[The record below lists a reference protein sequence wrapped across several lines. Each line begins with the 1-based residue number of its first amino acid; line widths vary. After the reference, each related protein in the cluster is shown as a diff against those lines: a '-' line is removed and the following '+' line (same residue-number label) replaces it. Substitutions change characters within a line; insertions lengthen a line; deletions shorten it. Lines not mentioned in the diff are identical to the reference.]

1 MMVVGDFIIEVLGP
15 VLESLEPI
23 VPGEWFPLYFIRPY
37 LQRPLIAAV
46 FVAMVAGFLGS
57 FLLIRNL
64 ALIGDGLAH
73 VSFGAIAIG
82 LVVGIVD
89 PLIWAFVLCV
99 ISAILIDFLQVKKWL
114 TGDTAIAIFLT
125 GMLGL
130 GVVVTRLYGGG
141 SLISVEGYLWGNL
154 NLIDSDSFEFIMIA
168 CIISYL
174 SLAIFYHSLLLISI
188 DPIAAKIQG
197 LPVRFIGL
205 YWSILTAA
213 VVVSMVQFVGVLL
226 VTALIV
232 TPAAIAQLLSR
243 SFFMCVVLS
252 QVLGVVTVLLGL
264 YYSAELST
272 DSGAMIALVS
282 AIMFVVVA
290 VSKGLIKQFTAAD
303 NNSN

>member
-1 MMVVGDFIIEVLGP
+1 MVVGDFIIEVLGP

-99 ISAILIDFLQVKKWL
+99 ISAILIDFLQLKKWL

-130 GVVVTRLYGGG
+130 GIVVTRLYGGG

-188 DPIAAKIQG
+188 DPIAARIQG

>member
-1 MMVVGDFIIEVLGP
+1 MVVGDFVIEVLGP

-290 VSKGLIKQFTAAD
+290 VSKGLSKQFTAAD

>member
-1 MMVVGDFIIEVLGP
+1 MVVGDFIIEVLGP

-82 LVVGIVD
+82 LIVGIVD

-99 ISAILIDFLQVKKWL
+99 ISAILIDFLQLKKWL

-130 GVVVTRLYGGG
+130 GIVVTRLYGGG

-188 DPIAAKIQG
+188 DPIAARIQG
-197 LPVRFIGL
+197 LPVRFIRL

-252 QVLGVVTVLLGL
+252 QILGVVTVLLGL

>member
-1 MMVVGDFIIEVLGP
+1 MVVGDFIIEVLGP

-82 LVVGIVD
+82 LIVGIVD

-125 GMLGL
+125 GMLGF
-130 GVVVTRLYGGG
+130 GVIVTRLYGGG

-188 DPIAAKIQG
+188 DPIAARIQG

-252 QVLGVVTVLLGL
+252 QILGVVTVLLGL

>member
-1 MMVVGDFIIEVLGP
+1 MGVGDFIIEVVGP

-46 FVAMVAGFLGS
+46 FVSMVAGFLGS

>member
-1 MMVVGDFIIEVLGP
+1 MVVGDFIIEVLGP

-174 SLAIFYHSLLLISI
+174 SLIIFYQSLLLISI
-188 DPIAAKIQG
+188 DPIAARIQG

-232 TPAAIAQLLSR
+232 TPAAIAQLVSR

>member
-1 MMVVGDFIIEVLGP
+1 MVVGDFIIEVLGP

-114 TGDTAIAIFLT
+114 SGDTAIAIFLT

-188 DPIAAKIQG
+188 DPIAARIQG
-197 LPVRFIGL
+197 LPVRLIGL

>member
-1 MMVVGDFIIEVLGP
+1 MVVGDLIIEVLGP

-37 LQRPLIAAV
+37 LQRPLIAAI

-89 PLIWAFVLCV
+89 PLMWALVLCV

-141 SLISVEGYLWGNL
+141 SLATVEGYLWGNL
-154 NLIDSDSFEFIMIA
+154 NLIDSDSFDFIMVA

-174 SLAIFYHSLLLISI
+174 SLVIFYHSLLLISI
-188 DPIAAKIQG
+188 DPIAARIQG
-197 LPVRFIGL
+197 LPVRFIGV

-282 AIMFVVVA
+282 AIMFVVIS
-290 VSKGLIKQFTAAD
+290 VSKGLIKQFTATD

>member
-1 MMVVGDFIIEVLGP
+1 MVVGDFVIEVLGP

-89 PLIWAFVLCV
+89 PLVWAFVLCV

-188 DPIAAKIQG
+188 DPIAARIQG
-197 LPVRFIGL
+197 LPVRLVGL

>member
-1 MMVVGDFIIEVLGP
+1 MVVGDFIIEVLGP

>member
-1 MMVVGDFIIEVLGP
+1 MVVGDFIIEVLGP

-130 GVVVTRLYGGG
+130 GIVVTRLYGGG

-174 SLAIFYHSLLLISI
+174 SLAILYHSLLLISI
-188 DPIAAKIQG
+188 DPIAARIQG

>member
-1 MMVVGDFIIEVLGP
+1 MVVGDFIIEVLGP

-174 SLAIFYHSLLLISI
+174 SLATLYHSLLLISI
-188 DPIAAKIQG
+188 DPIAARIQG

-290 VSKGLIKQFTAAD
+290 VSKGLIKQITAAD

>member
-1 MMVVGDFIIEVLGP
+1 MVGDFIIEVLGP
-15 VLESLEPI
+15 VLESLEPM

-130 GVVVTRLYGGG
+130 GIVVTRLYGGG

-174 SLAIFYHSLLLISI
+174 SLAISYHSLLLISI
-188 DPIAAKIQG
+188 DPIAARIQG

-243 SFFMCVVLS
+243 SFFMCIVLS
-252 QVLGVVTVLLGL
+252 QILGVVTVLLGL

>member
-1 MMVVGDFIIEVLGP
+1 MVGDFIIEVLGP

-188 DPIAAKIQG
+188 DPIAARIQG

-252 QVLGVVTVLLGL
+252 QILGVVTVLLGL

>member
-1 MMVVGDFIIEVLGP
+1 MGVGDFIIEVLGP

-46 FVAMVAGFLGS
+46 FVSMVAGFLGS

-205 YWSILTAA
+205 YSSILTAA

>member
-1 MMVVGDFIIEVLGP
+1 MVVGDFIIEVLGP
-15 VLESLEPI
+15 VLESLEPM

-130 GVVVTRLYGGG
+130 GIVVTRLYGGG

-188 DPIAAKIQG
+188 DPIAARIQG

-252 QVLGVVTVLLGL
+252 QILGVVTVLLGL

>member
-1 MMVVGDFIIEVLGP
+1 MVVGDLVVDVLAP
-15 VLESLEPI
+15 ILEYLEPI

-37 LQRPLIAAV
+37 LQRPLIAAI
-46 FVAMVAGFLGS
+46 FVSMVAGFLGS

-82 LVVGIVD
+82 LVAGVVD
-89 PLIWAFVLCV
+89 PLIWAFVLCL
-99 ISAILIDFLQVKKWL
+99 IAAILIDYLQVKQWL

-154 NLIDSDSFEFIMIA
+154 NLIDSDSFEFIIIA
-168 CIISYL
+168 CLASYISLIVLYQ
-174 SLAIFYHSLLLISI
+174 SLLLISI
-188 DPIAAKIQG
+188 DPIAARVQG

-213 VVVSMVQFVGVLL
+213 VVVCMVQFVGVLL

-232 TPAAIAQLLSR
+232 TPAAIAQLVSR
-243 SFFMCVVLS
+243 SFLMCVILS

-290 VSKGLIKQFTAAD
+290 VSKGVFTKVTASD
-303 NNSN
+303 NNSS

>member
-1 MMVVGDFIIEVLGP
+1 MVVGDFIIEVLGP

-130 GVVVTRLYGGG
+130 GVVVTRLYGEG

-188 DPIAAKIQG
+188 DPIAARIQG

>member
-1 MMVVGDFIIEVLGP
+1 MVGDFIIEVLGP

-57 FLLIRNL
+57 FLLVRNL

-82 LVVGIVD
+82 LIVGIVD

-99 ISAILIDFLQVKKWL
+99 ISAILIDFLQMKKWL

-125 GMLGL
+125 GMLGF

-174 SLAIFYHSLLLISI
+174 SLAILYHSLLLISI
-188 DPIAAKIQG
+188 DPIAARIQG
-197 LPVRFIGL
+197 LPVRFIRL

-290 VSKGLIKQFTAAD
+290 VSKGLIKQFTAAN

>member
-1 MMVVGDFIIEVLGP
+1 MVGDFIIEVLGP

-82 LVVGIVD
+82 LIVGIVD

-125 GMLGL
+125 GMLGF
-130 GVVVTRLYGGG
+130 GVIVTRLYGGG

-188 DPIAAKIQG
+188 DPIAARIQG

-252 QVLGVVTVLLGL
+252 QILGAVTVLLGL
-264 YYSAELST
+264 S
-272 DSGAMIALVS
+272 
-282 AIMFVVVA
+282 
-290 VSKGLIKQFTAAD
+290 LIHI
-303 NNSN
+303 

>member
-1 MMVVGDFIIEVLGP
+1 MVVGDLVIEILGP
-15 VLESLEPI
+15 FLESLEPLI
-23 VPGEWFPLYFIRPY
+23 PGEWFPLYFVKPY
-37 LQRPLIAAV
+37 FQRPLIAAI
-46 FVAMVAGFLGS
+46 FVSMVAGFLGS

-82 LVVGIVD
+82 LIVGMID
-89 PLIWAFVLCV
+89 PLYWAFAICV
-99 ISAILIDFLQVKKWL
+99 VAAILIDYLQTKQL
-114 TGDTAIAIFLT
+114 LSGDTAIAIFLT

-130 GVVVTRLYGGG
+130 GVIATRIWGGG
-141 SLISVEGYLWGNL
+141 TLSSVEGYLWGNL
-154 NLIDSDSFEFIMIA
+154 NLIDSDSFEFIIIA
-168 CIISYL
+168 CLASYISLVVLYQ
-174 SLAIFYHSLLLISI
+174 SLLLISI
-188 DPIAAKIQG
+188 DPIAARIQG
-197 LPVRFIGL
+197 LPVRLISL

-243 SFFMCVVLS
+243 SFLMCVILS
-252 QVLGVVTVLLGL
+252 QILGVITVLLGL

-282 AIMFVVVA
+282 ATMFVIVA
-290 VSKGLIKQFTAAD
+290 VSKSIFTRFKASD

>member
-1 MMVVGDFIIEVLGP
+1 MVVGDLIIEVLGP
-15 VLESLEPI
+15 VLESLEPM
-23 VPGEWFPLYFIRPY
+23 VPGEWFPIYFIRPY
-37 LQRPLIAAV
+37 AQRPLIAAV

-130 GVVVTRLYGGG
+130 GVIVTRLYGGG

-154 NLIDSDSFEFIMIA
+154 NLIDSDSFDFIMVA

-174 SLAIFYHSLLLISI
+174 SLIIFYQSLLLISI
-188 DPIAAKIQG
+188 DPIAARIQG
-197 LPVRFIGL
+197 LPVRLIGL

-232 TPAAIAQLLSR
+232 TPAAIAQLVSR

-290 VSKGLIKQFTAAD
+290 VSKGLIKQFTATD

>member
-1 MMVVGDFIIEVLGP
+1 MVVGDLIIEVLGP
-15 VLESLEPI
+15 VLESLEPM
-23 VPGEWFPLYFIRPY
+23 VPGESFPLYFIRPY
-37 LQRPLIAAV
+37 AQRPLIAAV
-46 FVAMVAGFLGS
+46 FVSMVAGFLGS

-89 PLIWAFVLCV
+89 PLGWAFALCV

-130 GVVVTRLYGGG
+130 GVIVTRLYGGG

-154 NLIDSDSFEFIMIA
+154 NLIDSDSFDFIMVA

-174 SLAIFYHSLLLISI
+174 SLIIFYQSLLLISI
-188 DPIAAKIQG
+188 DPIAARIQG
-197 LPVRFIGL
+197 LPVRLIGL

-232 TPAAIAQLLSR
+232 TPAAIAQLVSR

-252 QVLGVVTVLLGL
+252 QVLGVVTVMLGL

>member
-1 MMVVGDFIIEVLGP
+1 MVVGDFIIEVLGP
-15 VLESLEPI
+15 VLESLEPM

-57 FLLIRNL
+57 FLLVRNL

-130 GVVVTRLYGGG
+130 GIVVTRLYGGG

-188 DPIAAKIQG
+188 DPIAARIQG

-252 QVLGVVTVLLGL
+252 QILGVVTVLLGL

>member
-1 MMVVGDFIIEVLGP
+1 MVVGDFIIEVLGP

-130 GVVVTRLYGGG
+130 GIVVTRLYGGG

-174 SLAIFYHSLLLISI
+174 SLAILYHSLLLISI
-188 DPIAAKIQG
+188 DPIAARIQG

-252 QVLGVVTVLLGL
+252 QILGVVTVLLGL

>member
-1 MMVVGDFIIEVLGP
+1 MVVGDFIIEVLGP

-188 DPIAAKIQG
+188 DPIAARIQG

-205 YWSILTAA
+205 FWSILTAA

-252 QVLGVVTVLLGL
+252 QILGVVTVLLGL

>member
-1 MMVVGDFIIEVLGP
+1 MVVGDFIIEVLGP
-15 VLESLEPI
+15 VLESLEPM

-130 GVVVTRLYGGG
+130 GIVVTRLYGGG

-188 DPIAAKIQG
+188 DPIAARIQG

-252 QVLGVVTVLLGL
+252 QILGVVTVLLGL

-282 AIMFVVVA
+282 AIMFVIVA

>member
-1 MMVVGDFIIEVLGP
+1 M
-15 VLESLEPI
+15 
-23 VPGEWFPLYFIRPY
+23 
-37 LQRPLIAAV
+37 
-46 FVAMVAGFLGS
+46 
-57 FLLIRNL
+57 
-64 ALIGDGLAH
+64 
-73 VSFGAIAIG
+73 
-82 LVVGIVD
+82 
-89 PLIWAFVLCV
+89 
-99 ISAILIDFLQVKKWL
+99 
-114 TGDTAIAIFLT
+114 
-125 GMLGL
+125 
-130 GVVVTRLYGGG
+130 
-141 SLISVEGYLWGNL
+141 
-154 NLIDSDSFEFIMIA
+154 
-168 CIISYL
+168 
-174 SLAIFYHSLLLISI
+174 SI
-188 DPIAAKIQG
+188 DPIAARIQG

-232 TPAAIAQLLSR
+232 TPAAIAQLISR

-290 VSKGLIKQFTAAD
+290 VSKGLIKQFTASD

>member
-1 MMVVGDFIIEVLGP
+1 MVGDFIIEVLGP

-130 GVVVTRLYGGG
+130 GIVVTRLYGGG

-174 SLAIFYHSLLLISI
+174 SLAILYHSLLLISI
-188 DPIAAKIQG
+188 DPIAARIQG
-197 LPVRFIGL
+197 LPVRFIRL

-252 QVLGVVTVLLGL
+252 QILGVVTVLLGL

>member
-1 MMVVGDFIIEVLGP
+1 MVVGDFIIEVLGP
-15 VLESLEPI
+15 VLESLEPM

-82 LVVGIVD
+82 LIVGIVD

-130 GVVVTRLYGGG
+130 GIVVTRLYGGG

-174 SLAIFYHSLLLISI
+174 SLAILYHSLLLISI
-188 DPIAAKIQG
+188 DPIAARIQG
-197 LPVRFIGL
+197 LPVRFIRL

-243 SFFMCVVLS
+243 SFFMCIVLS
-252 QVLGVVTVLLGL
+252 QILGVVTVLLGL

>member
-1 MMVVGDFIIEVLGP
+1 MVVGDFIIEVLGP

-130 GVVVTRLYGGG
+130 GVIVTRLYGGG

>member
-1 MMVVGDFIIEVLGP
+1 MVVGDFIIEVLGP

-57 FLLIRNL
+57 FLLVRNL

-82 LVVGIVD
+82 LIVGIVD

-99 ISAILIDFLQVKKWL
+99 ISAILIDFLQMKKWL

-125 GMLGL
+125 GMLGF

-188 DPIAAKIQG
+188 DPIAARIQG

>member
-1 MMVVGDFIIEVLGP
+1 MVVGDFIIEVLGP

-82 LVVGIVD
+82 LIVGIVD

-99 ISAILIDFLQVKKWL
+99 ISAILIDFLQAKKWL

-154 NLIDSDSFEFIMIA
+154 NLIDADSFEFIMIA

-188 DPIAAKIQG
+188 DPIAARIQG

-282 AIMFVVVA
+282 AIIFVIVA

>member
-1 MMVVGDFIIEVLGP
+1 MVVGDFIIEVLGP

-130 GVVVTRLYGGG
+130 GIVVTRLYGGG

-188 DPIAAKIQG
+188 DPIAARIQG

-252 QVLGVVTVLLGL
+252 QILGVVTVLLGL

>member
-1 MMVVGDFIIEVLGP
+1 MVVGDFIIEVLGP

-57 FLLIRNL
+57 FLLVRNL

-130 GVVVTRLYGGG
+130 GIVVTRLYGGG

-188 DPIAAKIQG
+188 DPIAARIQG

-252 QVLGVVTVLLGL
+252 QILGVVTVLLGL

>member
-1 MMVVGDFIIEVLGP
+1 MGVGDFIIEVVGP

>member
-1 MMVVGDFIIEVLGP
+1 MVVGDFVIEVLGP

-23 VPGEWFPLYFIRPY
+23 VPGEWFPLYFVRPY

-89 PLIWAFVLCV
+89 PLVWAFVLCV

-188 DPIAAKIQG
+188 DPIAARIQG
-197 LPVRFIGL
+197 LPVRLIGL

-290 VSKGLIKQFTAAD
+290 VSKGMIKQFTAAD

>member
-1 MMVVGDFIIEVLGP
+1 MGVGDFIIEVLGP

-188 DPIAAKIQG
+188 DPIAGKIQG

>member
-1 MMVVGDFIIEVLGP
+1 MVVGDFIIEVLGP

-188 DPIAAKIQG
+188 DPIAARIQG

-252 QVLGVVTVLLGL
+252 QILGAVTVLLGL

-290 VSKGLIKQFTAAD
+290 VSKGFIKQFTAAD